1 MQVQVQVQVQAALCV
16 SVRFSIEHLLRV
28 SQLLVTT
35 IRTGQSQSHT
45 YSCIFP
51 PAPPALSRGAS
62 TRD

>member
-35 IRTGQSQSHT
+35 IRTGQSQSAHIQL
-45 YSCIFP
+45 YISPC
-51 PAPPALSRGAS
+51 APRPVSWRL
-62 TRD
+62 D